1 MKHLPIF
8 IISCLVCLSACTKEG
23 ANNAGQ
29 GSISGFAQKGQF
41 VKGSQVTAFALG
53 NNLVATGESFPANIS
68 DDLGSFSISGNTS
81 APYVEL
87 RAEGYYFN
95 EITGK
100 VSTSPLYLE
109 AIVNSGESKAN
120 INLLTTAIKLRVKKL
135 IKDGKSFAE
144 SKQQAQNELA
154 SAFGKSGFSDF
165 EKMDISGNSTSDA
178 ALLAFACLVQ
188 NGREASGVT
197 TLIQEIASEL
207 ESEGKLK
214 DATIGK
220 VKTQASEVDVFAVY
234 LNLAQFYAEKEIQ
247 GATVPAF
254 HKFYGEKY
262 EKPFIVLED
271 KGSDPIVIVV
281 GPGDG
286 TKAGAD
292 ESLAQ
297 WKVLSDIDFDVTSN
311 SESVKVTKKHI
322 TGPAYLVSASG
333 SAASSWK
340 IEFKDSE
347 GNILFSELNETP
359 GSVISEDTFFQDE
372 TNITAAIYGVYNHL
386 ARFIELQG
394 NLEELA
400 LSGIVAKEKITPSC
414 DAISNV
420 WSAGY
425 MVIRDVN
432 TIISHSGNC
441 PFDAG
446 KYVAQAMAVRG
457 FVYYNMAMLWGD
469 VPLITEPV
477 TVGDAFFP
485 RTPKADVY
493 GFAVNQLMTSL
504 DKIDGF
510 AGQTQNA
517 NLFLNS
523 DAVNLLMAELM
534 LTIGE
539 GQTAEKFASESRIF
553 QTESVFTA
561 AYSNG
566 VDVTYQL
573 VLMPSH
579 FALLKEEASGKS
591 TPEDILLHWKQ
602 QGGSHLFGYWAMLKR
617 LGLAM
622 SETGSKEYQLL
633 MPIPAAEI
641 MYNPSMSQNPGY

>member
-8 IISCLVCLSACTKEG
+8 FISCLVCLAACTKEG
-23 ANNAGQ
+23 TNRTGQ
-29 GSISGFAQKGQF
+29 CNISGFAQKGQF

-53 NNLVATGESFPANIS
+53 DNLVATGESFPANIS
-68 DDLGSFSISGNTS
+68 DDLGSFFVSGSTS

-120 INLLTTAIKLRVKKL
+120 INLLTTAIKLRIKKL
-135 IKDGKSFAE
+135 IRDGKSFAE

-154 SAFGKSGFSDF
+154 LAFGKSGFSDF

-214 DATIGK
+214 DATIDK
-220 VKTQASEVDVFAVY
+220 VKSQASEVDVFAVY
-234 LNLAQFYAEKEIQ
+234 LNLAQLYAEKEIQ

-262 EKPFIVLED
+262 DKPFIVLED
-271 KGSDPIVIVV
+271 KGSEPVVIVV

-292 ESLAQ
+292 EPIAQ
-297 WKVLSDIDFDVTSN
+297 WKVLSDIDFDISSN
-311 SESVKVTKKHI
+311 SESVKVAKKHI
-322 TGPAYLVSASG
+322 CGPAYLVSATG
-333 SAASSWK
+333 FADSSWK
-340 IEFKDSE
+340 VEFKDSE

-359 GSVISEDTFFQDE
+359 GSIISEETIFQDE
-372 TNITAAIYGVYNHL
+372 ANATAYIHAVYSHL
-386 ARFIELQG
+386 AKFIELKD

-400 LSGIVAKEKITPSC
+400 LSGLVAKEKITPSC
-414 DAISNV
+414 SIISNV

-425 MVIRDVN
+425 TVIRDVN
-432 TIISHSGNC
+432 TLISNSNNL
-441 PFDAG
+441 PFDAE
-446 KYVAQAMAVRG
+446 KYVAQSMAVRG
-457 FVYYNMAMLWGD
+457 FVYYNLAMLWGD

-477 TVGDAFFP
+477 TTGNAFFP
-485 RTPKADVY
+485 RTPRKDVY
-493 GFAVNQLMTSL
+493 DFAINQLLTSL
-504 DKIDGF
+504 NKIDEF
-510 AGQTQNA
+510 AGQTQNVH
-517 NLFLNS
+517 LFLNS
-523 DAVNLLMAELM
+523 DAVNLIMAEMM
-534 LTIGE
+534 LTIEE
-539 GQTAEKFASESRIF
+539 GQTAEKFASESRSF
-553 QTESVFTA
+553 QTESVFTT
-561 AYSNG
+561 AYSDG
-566 VDVTYQL
+566 VNITYQQ

-591 TPEDILLHWKQ
+591 TSEDILLHWRQ
-602 QGGSHLFGYWAMLKR
+602 QGGNHLFGYWAMLKR
-617 LGLAM
+617 LELAIT
-622 SETGSKEYQLL
+622 ETGSEDYQLL
-633 MPIPAAEI
+633 MPIPASEI
-641 MYNPSMSQNPGY
+641 MNNPSMTQNPGY